1 LTVTSYTEVTTDR
14 SQPTFVGSYRSLTP
28 GHMYFYVDMSRRD
41 KINMG
46 GSYPFP
52 TREAAE
58 RFLIHT
64 RERDDLDGFPDR
76 VYEINAHVHTPTASK
91 ERH

>member
-1 LTVTSYTEVTTDR
+1 MAVTSYTEVTTDR
-14 SQPTFVGSYRSLTP
+14 SQPTFVGSYRSLTVDKLY
-28 GHMYFYVDMSRRD
+28 HYVDMSRRD

-46 GSYPFP
+46 CSYPFP

-58 RFLIHT
+58 RFVVHT
-64 RERDDLDGFPDR
+64 RERDELDGFPDR
-76 VYEINAHVHTPTASK
+76 VYEINEHVHTPTVSK